1 MELTNQQK
9 TTLRNFV
16 TNDAVLNAIPK
27 TPDGAFELA
36 SALNAVVDT
45 FFVWKTFIETKDLFD
60 GVVWTVVDSLTVGK
74 ARIFE
79 WMIAAGSVNPSTN
92 SVRVGIT
99 QVFGAA
105 SASEVAIFGL
115 MKRNTN
121 LIESIF
127 ANTTTG
133 GAGNGAEATPAKI
146 RVEGNIEANYLRDV
160 MGW

>member
-1 MELTNQQK
+1 MELTNAQK

-27 TPDGAFELA
+27 TPDGAHELA
-36 SALNAVVDT
+36 AALNAIVPA

-99 QVFGAA
+99 QAFGAA
-105 SASEVAIFGL
+105 SATEVAILGL
-115 MKRNTN
+115 MKRNAN

-133 GAGNGAEATPAKI
+133 GSGNGAEATPAKV
-146 RVEGNIEANYLRDV
+146 RVEGDIEVNYLRDV